1 MSTFPLLENK
11 INNAKALDFGDIIS
25 ESVDLF
31 KKVWLKGFLVILF
44 LMIGGGIVALLFSL
58 IGLAP
63 ENNLFNN
70 GFEIEMESF
79 LGFYTQNALYGIP
92 QTILASTLTI
102 AFVSAFYRICK
113 QTVLGTNNSDDY
125 FYFFKK
131 EYFSKVFMLGLIYT
145 GIATLAQLLFVIPY
159 IYVFVPL
166 SYFSIIFANNPD
178 LTENEIVKA
187 SFKLGNKKWLIT
199 FGTMFVTGVLA
210 MLGIVACFIG
220 ILFTMS
226 IVYLPVFFVYKEVV
240 GFEETSEID
249 QIGMG
254 SDLDY

>member
-1 MSTFPLLENK
+1 MSTFQFLEKK
-11 INNAKALDFGDIIS
+11 IDNAKSLDFGDIIS

-31 KKVWLKGFLVILF
+31 KKVWLKGFLTILF
-44 LMIGGGIVALLFSL
+44 LMIGGGIIGFVFSL

-70 GFEIEMESF
+70 GFEIEVESF
-79 LGFYTQNALYGIP
+79 LSFYSENTLYSIP

-113 QTVLGTNNSDDY
+113 QHILGSSEGDDY
-125 FYFFKK
+125 FYFFKR
-131 EYFSKVFMLGLIYT
+131 EHFGKVFMLGLIYS

-178 LTENEIVKA
+178 LSESDIIKA
-187 SFKLGNKKWLIT
+187 SFRLGNKKWFIT
-199 FGTMFVTGVLA
+199 FGTMFVAGI
-210 MLGIVACFIG
+210 LGILGIIACGIG
-220 ILFTMS
+220 VLFTMS